1 MSSNH
6 QSVQRLSD
14 LTADIDL
21 MKIPEKDT
29 HTVRALCIFK
39 KKPKKF
45 GTPPHTVLIIE
56 GLNEDG
62 QHYFY
67 EVDFV
72 PIYESITGS
81 AFLPSDLLQNVSGFG
96 RYIPWYL
103 TPGKV
108 RVRGY
113 NIDFSFF
120 NIAEPSNIEPYGYL
134 PIREPNTLKE
144 LLRTKILLQRAAMLI
159 CVINK
164 QTEAALL
171 EDIKADFFRN
181 VTTNPLIYN
190 FAGITVTQS
199 SSSEINSAITVQQ
212 AIQRFQNHILEV
224 ADYHHRREH
233 SVANST
239 ENKVYSHYAQLL
251 SLLSEEQKSQLQAM
265 IKEER
270 LQPQSLQFS
279 GAGHNCMTWTEEKVK
294 KQGIEISWDFSLPI
308 KVLSRIIHHPGKISI
323 PDDISREKKD
333 MWLKKSRYTHHW
345 CRNHR

>member
-29 HTVRALCIFK
+29 HTVKALCIFK
-39 KKPKKF
+39 KKPRKF

-56 GLNEDG
+56 GLNEKR

-67 EVDFV
+67 EIDFV
-72 PIYESITGS
+72 PIYENIAGS
-81 AFLPSDLLQNVSGFG
+81 AFLPSDLLQRVSGLG

-113 NIDFSFF
+113 NIDFNFF
-120 NIAEPSNIEPYGYL
+120 NIAQPSSTEPYGYL
-134 PIREPNTLKE
+134 PIREPNTLRE

-164 QTEAALL
+164 QTESALL
-171 EDIKADFFRN
+171 
-181 VTTNPLIYN
+181 

-199 SSSEINSAITVQQ
+199 SSSETNSAILPATLM
-212 AIQRFQNHILEV
+212 I
-224 ADYHHRREH
+224 
-233 SVANST
+233 
-239 ENKVYSHYAQLL
+239 
-251 SLLSEEQKSQLQAM
+251 EEQAEV
-265 IKEER
+265 ITDVVNR
-270 LQPQSLQFS
+270 D
-279 GAGHNCMTWTEEKVK
+279 V
-294 KQGIEISWDFSLPI
+294 
-308 KVLSRIIHHPGKISI
+308 VLATS
-323 PDDISREKKD
+323 
-333 MWLKKSRYTHHW
+333 
-345 CRNHR
+345 